1 MNSFNV
7 RFVSQSAKQELIWD
21 AAKAGDKTLL
31 QQYLVGA
38 SAGDLKFEKHVI

>member
-1 MNSFNV
+1 M
-7 RFVSQSAKQELIWD
+7 IWD

-38 SAGDLKFEKHVI
+38 SQTGDTKFEKKDNVRHRVESLQSQLVL